1 MAAASTMTGAR
12 AKIVIANPNADGYTG
27 VVGMFSDCSFSYSLD
42 LQPIY
47 ILGNAGPVESVY
59 TAQEPIRVT
68 CNGFR
73 SVDNGPFAQAGMP
86 PLNQLLTHE
95 YMQIELFDRQS
106 GKSIGIVKQCRP
118 QGFDSGVSARQ
129 ITSMSLTYMGLLFSD
144 ETTEERSSA
153 GKNEERADANVYPG
167 GR

>member
-12 AKIVIANPNADGYTG
+12 AKVVIANPNPGGHSG
-27 VVGMFSDCSFSYSLD
+27 VVGIFSDVSVSFAYD

-47 ILGNAGPVESVY
+47 ILGNAAPVESVY
-59 TAQEPIRVT
+59 TSQEPIRVT

-73 SVDNGPFAQAGMP
+73 SVDNGPFVQPGMP

-95 YMQIELFDRQS
+95 YLQIELYDRQT
-106 GKSIGIVKQCRP
+106 GKSIGIIKQCRP
-118 QGFDSGVSARQ
+118 QGFDSGISARQ
-129 ITSMSLTYMGLLFSD
+129 IQSMSLSYMGLLFSD
-144 ETTEERSSA
+144 ETTEERQDA
-153 GKNEERADANVYPG
+153 GKNEERGDANIYPA